1 MRETQAADEHV
12 LLSVPSRARI
22 LDLVRSAA
30 EPLTAADL
38 ARELDI
44 HVTTVR
50 FHLDQLEQADL
61 VLKAPVPSGGRGRP
75 RIGYRA
81 GALDLGQVREQMI
94 DALAEA
100 LADRGSRDRSLAAGR
115 RWADRLPEPQGEPAA
130 AVTEVFAQLGF
141 APDRDGSTIDLHRC
155 PFGDAARRTPEVVCR
170 VHLGLAQGLATR
182 AARAQTSAAPR
193 VGLVPFAG
201 PDLCVLTIDG
211 PGADTSVD
219 TEGRPA

>member
-22 LDLVRSAA
+22 LDLVRGAA
-30 EPLTAADL
+30 DAVTAAQL
-38 ARELDI
+38 ADEVGM

-50 FHLDQLEQADL
+50 FHLDQLERAGL
-61 VLKAPVPSGGRGRP
+61 VRKAPEPSRGRGRP

-100 LADRGSRDRSLAAGR
+100 LVDRSSLDRSLTAGR

-141 APDRDGSTIDLHRC
+141 APDSDGTTIDLHRC
-155 PFGDAARRTPEVVCR
+155 PFGEAARRTPEVVCR
-170 VHLGLAQGLATR
+170 VHLGLAQGLAGR
-182 AARAQTSAAPR
+182 AARARGVTIPDVA
-193 VGLVPFAG
+193 LVPFAT
-201 PDLCVLTIDG
+201 PDRCELTIG
-211 PGADTSVD
+211 VTK
-219 TEGRPA
+219 TRGRSA